1 MLTTLEARSLIDQIG
16 LSLAEKMNR
25 EVEEGDLMKLME
37 QYREDKEEQT
47 NIAIDY
53 PKEMLD
59 EDDLR
64 KLRNLLKSKEPLI
77 KKALGIN
84 TLEVEV
90 KEDRVCFAWFERK
103 PEHDELMIYAR
114 FIKKLIEKAK
124 DAALHL
130 FSSGG
135 GSKENLPSASLDKA
149 LFENGIL
156 SLSFLVERLYTCFP
170 GTIASFPEYSPLKS
184 MNKNFEFFLKAALS

>member
-1 MLTTLEARSLIDQIG
+1 MLTTLEARKLIDQIG

-25 EVEEGDLMKLME
+25 DVEEGDLMKLME

-77 KKALGIN
+77 KKALGID

-90 KEDRVCFAWFERK
+90 KEDRVRFAWFERK

-124 DAALHL
+124 DAAYIH
-130 FSSGG
+130 
-135 GSKENLPSASLDKA
+135 
-149 LFENGIL
+149 
-156 SLSFLVERLYTCFP
+156 
-170 GTIASFPEYSPLKS
+170 PEYRPV
-184 MNKNFEFFLKAALS
+184 KNEKYAFRCFLLRLDYIGDEYKADRKVLLQNFTGSSAFRDKTGN